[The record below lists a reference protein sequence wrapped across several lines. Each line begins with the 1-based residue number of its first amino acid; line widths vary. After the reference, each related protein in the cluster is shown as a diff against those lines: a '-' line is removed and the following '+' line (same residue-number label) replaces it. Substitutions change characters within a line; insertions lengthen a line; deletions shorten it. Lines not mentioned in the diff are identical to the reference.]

1 MITFNYVNTNRRPA
15 QTKPLKEAI
24 AFLFARERKVVEAI
38 HYIFCNDDFLVEIN
52 RTYLQHDYF
61 TDIITFPFSE
71 GQAPV
76 LADIYISL
84 DRVFENSH
92 SLNVAFQNEL
102 RRVVFH
108 GALHLCGYDDK
119 NKGQAKLMRKKEDE
133 YLILTRSL
141 FSRGTIK

>member
-1 MITFNYVNTNRRPA
+1 MITFNYINTSRRPT
-15 QTKPLKEAI
+15 QIKPLKEAI
-24 AFLFARERKVVEAI
+24 AFLFARERKTLEAI
-38 HYIFCNDDFLVEIN
+38 HYIFCNDDFLLEIN

-71 GQAPV
+71 EQSPV

-119 NKGQAKLMRKKEDE
+119 NNSQAKLMRKKEDE